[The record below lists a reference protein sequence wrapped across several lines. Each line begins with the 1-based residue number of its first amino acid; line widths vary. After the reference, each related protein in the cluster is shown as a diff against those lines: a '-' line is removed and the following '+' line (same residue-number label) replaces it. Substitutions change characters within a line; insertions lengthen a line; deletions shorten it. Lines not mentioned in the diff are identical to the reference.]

1 VTAVP
6 ADQPTQTAA
15 APRSAPDVELA
26 VAKPNELP
34 TTRPAQVAAEPAA
47 QTGPPAPVTLAQ
59 PSSAQQA
66 AVAQPAPLP
75 APRPAAPPAPM
86 TKPPVSRD
94 VLLAMKPASGSAP
107 APTAP
112 PPPSAEQPTQPA
124 PATQPAPPPPRA
136 VATPTPQPATAPVV
150 ASASEPPADVAPEP
164 PATAVALKT
173 YNDNAG
179 AFAVSVPE
187 TWRPGNAPPTR
198 VAIVLTGPSA
208 VPDRKAPPIFRAQV
222 GQQPP
227 AHARRGVDEFAR
239 DLIQQVTK
247 RSPESS
253 RTRIEPARIDGVEAR
268 QFMLTLEDSRGMD
281 IDMKYVVAIK
291 PPVSFI
297 FTYLQERGLFDEAEA
312 DAIFSSIRWTSSDGR
327 ARPAGDRPVE
337 RSSAR

>member
-1 VTAVP
+1 VP
-6 ADQPTQTAA
+6 A
-15 APRSAPDVELA
+15 SDVEPA
-26 VAKPNELP
+26 AAKPNELP
-34 TTRPAQVAAEPAA
+34 ATRPAATEIAAEPA
-47 QTGPPAPVTLAQ
+47 TLPGPPAPVTLPQ
-59 PSSAQQA
+59 PSFPQQA
-66 AVAQPAPLP
+66 AVAQSPPLP

-86 TKPPVSRD
+86 TKPPISRD
-94 VLLAMKPASGSAP
+94 VLLAMKPASDPPPAP
-107 APTAP
+107 AAP
-112 PPPSAEQPTQPA
+112 PQAQQPTSPA
-124 PATQPAPPPPRA
+124 PATQPASAPVVAITPPPA
-136 VATPTPQPATAPVV
+136 PATAPVV
-150 ASASEPPADVAPEP
+150 ASASEPPTDVAPEP
-164 PATAVALKT
+164 PAAAVAFKT
-173 YNDNAG
+173 YADNAG
-179 AFAVSVPE
+179 TFAVSVPE

-297 FTYLQERGLFDEAEA
+297 FTYLQERGLFDEKEA